1 VKNFDNPHAILDQ
14 TSLLDWFLE
23 IVRIDTQAEDAS
35 PTHPSTTKQLDLQN
49 ILREKLSALGCGD
62 IELDD
67 NGYLFATYPGNVAEA
82 PTIGLL
88 AHVDTAE
95 DFSGTN
101 VKPQLHENYDGGVL
115 KIGAGVVIDPAESK
129 ELAQCVGDT
138 IVTASGDT
146 LLGADDKAG
155 VAEILALLQ
164 MLGKHPDLPR
174 PTLRIAFTPDEEV
187 GRGAEF
193 FDVERFG
200 AACAYTLDGEFPGEV
215 NFETF
220 SADKAI
226 VTFKGVAVHPGY
238 AKDKM
243 VNALRWLGLF
253 LDRLPKDESPERT
266 EGRTGFFHPIKTQG
280 NAAECSVELILRE
293 FDNDKLA
300 DRGARLQA
308 LVAQIAKEES
318 HLQTQVEIKYQYR
331 NMADTLTQYPQIREN
346 LLEAVRRAGVE
357 PKIVPVR
364 GGTDGSGLTAK
375 GLPTPNI
382 FAGGVNFHGPR
393 EWVST
398 RAMGLTVCTL
408 LNLVQLWSEAR

>member
-1 VKNFDNPHAILDQ
+1 MKAFDNPHMILEQ

-23 IVRIDTQAEDAS
+23 IVRIDTQASDAS
-35 PTHPSTTKQLDLQN
+35 STNPSTAKQLDLQN
-49 ILREKLSALGCGD
+49 LLREKLAALGCRD

-67 NGYLFATYPGNVAEA
+67 KGYLFATYPGNVADA

-101 VKPQLHENYDGGVL
+101 VKPQLHKNYDGKPL
-115 KIGAGVVIDPAESK
+115 AIGAGVVIDPAESK
-129 ELAQCVGDT
+129 ELMQCLGDT
-138 IVTASGDT
+138 IVTAGGDT

-155 VAEILALLQ
+155 VVEILALLQ
-164 MLGKHPDLPR
+164 MLGKNPDLQR
-174 PTLRIAFTPDEEV
+174 PLLRIAFTPDEEV

-193 FDVERFG
+193 FDVQRFG

-226 VTFKGVAVHPGY
+226 VTFTGVAVHPGY

-243 VNALRWLGLF
+243 VNALRWLGCF

-266 EGRTGFFHPIKTQG
+266 DGRVGFYHPIKTQG
-280 NAAECSVELILRE
+280 NAAEATVELILRE
-293 FDNDKLA
+293 FDNNALA
-300 DRGARLQA
+300 QRGTRLKA
-308 LVAQIAKEES
+308 IVAEIAKEEPRLKT
-318 HLQTQVEIKYQYR
+318 HVEIKYQYR
-331 NMADTLTQYPQIREN
+331 NMADELQKQPLIRDN
-346 LLEAVRRAGVE
+346 LLAAVRNTGLE

-398 RAMGLTVCTL
+398 RAMALAVCTL
-408 LNLVQLWSEAR
+408 LNLVQLWAKR

>member
-1 VKNFDNPHAILDQ
+1 MKNFDNPHAILDQ